1 MHIAEGTPI
10 SQQLRRGLLQLGV
23 HSFERRNTPTWTA
36 WTAWTRRHSSSLWNP
51 DQVIFSGIQPTGIPH
66 LGNYFG
72 ALQQWVKIQDGAP
85 STTDLLFSIVDLH
98 AMTLPYD
105 RNELRLQ
112 KRQTLAAL
120 LAIGLNPQRSTIF
133 FQSASKLAMS
143 DSIAL
148 SDPDAKAKLKLG
160 LFSYPVLQSAD
171 ILLYQYVPGSFAQ
184 AQITIRRATHV
195 PIGHDQAQHL
205 EFAREN
211 AKNFNTAHGHFF
223 CEPQTIISPA
233 NRVMSLR
240 DPRIKMSKSH
250 EDPKSR
256 LLLNDDAGTIQLK
269 IKAALTDSINGL
281 SYDPIERPG
290 VSNLLALMSHMDSD
304 HRSVEQ
310 IISEGQYLSMRAF
323 KEEVA
328 ATLIKGL
335 TDIRAGYDYYMSAS
349 QARYLQEVAA
359 AGNEA
364 ARLKAERTMTP

>member
-1 MHIAEGTPI
+1 MEGLSYILLVAYVRMLCHLTT
-10 SQQLRRGLLQLGV
+10 SRSFLLQ
-23 HSFERRNTPTWTA
+23 
-36 WTAWTRRHSSSLWNP
+36 
-51 DQVIFSGIQPTGIPH
+51 
-66 LGNYFG
+66 
-72 ALQQWVKIQDGAP
+72 
-85 STTDLLFSIVDLH
+85 
-98 AMTLPYD
+98 
-105 RNELRLQ
+105 
-112 KRQTLAAL
+112 
-120 LAIGLNPQRSTIF
+120 
-133 FQSASKLAMS
+133 SKLAMS

-195 PIGHDQAQHL
+195 PVGHDQAQHL

-364 ARLKAERTMTP
+364 ARLKAERTMTPVRRMVGIDEL